1 MYMNIQT
8 YRNIYIYLFIWK
20 GRERNIC
27 IYTYIIFIYLYNY
40 SISTHVKPSNF
51 GGIAPWSRKNA
62 LESYSL
68 NCSWVH
74 WLYILLVYE
83 GVRLYIYIYA
93 RYIWETFKTF
103 LTFHFT
109 SCLIWILIIHGFNK
123 SPKNH
128 WVVFHPQYKTASRD
142 EMITAPM
149 ILSQVTYKIA
159 MASIVESMT
168 CGKLKL
174 KAREDFWNL
183 FLKWKIFCW
192 HQIVQ

>member
-1 MYMNIQT
+1 MGSRDRIFQGARKPDFHQTKKTRDLGWICFFFEKRRNIYIYINIYTYYMYMNIQT

-83 GVRLYIYIYA
+83 GVRLYIYIFMHG
-93 RYIWETFKTF
+93 TFEKRSKPFWHSILQVVWYGF
-103 LTFHFT
+103 L
-109 SCLIWILIIHGFNK
+109 L
-123 SPKNH
+123 
-128 WVVFHPQYKTASRD
+128 Y
-142 EMITAPM
+142 
-149 ILSQVTYKIA
+149 
-159 MASIVESMT
+159 MAST
-168 CGKLKL
+168 
-174 KAREDFWNL
+174 NHQ
-183 FLKWKIFCW
+183 KITG
-192 HQIVQ
+192 